1 MPVAARPAP
10 AAAPT
15 DARDGTPLGK
25 NADTWEP
32 EDNLPGYATEIAEFR
47 ESRAREV
54 ATNQRN
60 SEAHKKEAENR
71 KRERAADEEESSDL
85 VEAKKGKT
93 KRRSLAWDHFWL
105 KKNDETDKVDFIVC
119 KLCGPNSEP
128 IPFSGN
134 TSNLRSHLAHAHKDV
149 FCKLCVD
156 EKGEKDRPPSGRSGD
171 GESSESLP
179 TAGTITAMLP
189 KGGYTPPGYQLVVQ
203 KILLL
208 SAEASVRVH
217 DALEALF
224 EEGILPSIAGDI
236 WSQGGIAIFG
246 ILVYWLDID
255 FVLHEKLV
263 SAIPFS
269 DVRHNGL
276 EISKA
281 TKIAC
286 AKMGIGRYEVGD
298 DEVVKVDTV
307 ASKVHCTA
315 SDSASNIVSGW
326 GEWDGHECNC
336 HLLALCVLAFLKS
349 EGVHKCFKKLR
360 GMTGHFHHSVIGV
373 KLLHDCQARN
383 SLNPTSP
390 PQDNDTR
397 SGWGGAFKQCDW
409 FNVNLVAIQL
419 YDIENPR
426 KAATAAP
433 NPDGSVY
440 RDHKLTD
447 IEWDIVRES
456 RGILAAAATCVDL
469 LQGTKY
475 CTANLVMPL
484 IGHLAYKMHKDTVVK
499 FEGEVVHI
507 MNESVKA
514 ARENLYKD
522 ICKRHYDCGE
532 SKGVG
537 QGGMGTRLEAEGN
550 GGRSHCRGPSCEVA
564 EGGEGLS
571 GIFLR

>member
-156 EKGEKDRPPSGRSGD
+156 EKGEKDRPPSSRSGD

-224 EEGILPSIAGDI
+224 EEGILPSIA
-236 WSQGGIAIFG
+236 
-246 ILVYWLDID
+246 
-255 FVLHEKLV
+255 
-263 SAIPFS
+263 
-269 DVRHNGL
+269 
-276 EISKA
+276 
-281 TKIAC
+281 
-286 AKMGIGRYEVGD
+286 
-298 DEVVKVDTV
+298 
-307 ASKVHCTA
+307 
-315 SDSASNIVSGW
+315 DSASNIVSGW

-383 SLNPTSP
+383 SLKPTSP

-522 ICKRHYDCGE
+522 ICKRYFNDLMDCKLEDFCVATFLDPRYKHFNFKYLARWARGTMTAE
-532 SKGVG
+532 KAKGWAKAAWE
-537 QGGMGTRLEAEGN
+537 QDWKPKEMEEEATAVAPAAKSRKAEKA
-550 GGRSHCRGPSCEVA
+550 SVASFLDDSDDDEFAEPSSGDVPA
-564 EGGEGLS
+564 EYG
-571 GIFLR
+571 